1 MNICK
6 VWDAEYPWDVRV
18 EKVCVAL
25 QEAGHDVHL
34 AARNR
39 DGDPPVERLPEATV
53 HRMRPW
59 TWLGSGL
66 DAASQFPAFFNPRW
80 MNLIEGTAK
89 SADAD
94 LLLCR
99 DLPLAPACYWVSK
112 RLDLPIVLDM
122 AENYPAM
129 IRDLWTTGTQR
140 VWDVAVRNPKI
151 VELVERWT
159 LPRMDRIIVVVEE
172 SRDRLVE
179 MGVPRDRIT
188 LVSNTPPV
196 SRLEETPEAGGE
208 EDADSEPAG
217 GDERGL
223 EVTYLGL
230 MEKARG
236 VSLLIEAAARCRRR
250 GLPVQLSLIGDGQDL
265 DFFVEQ
271 ARDLGMDQSTA
282 RFHGYLENQEAL
294 DRVALSDVGVIPH
307 HAYESWNTTIPNKLF
322 DYMAAGIPV
331 VASDAEPVERVLRE
345 TGAGLVFADRD
356 VDALEDTLVRLHEAG
371 ARGRS
376 KMGRAG
382 REAVREEYNWD
393 LDSARLVSA
402 LESAVSGARIS

>member
-39 DGDPPVERLPEATV
+39 DHDPLVEELSEATV

-59 TWLGSGL
+59 SWLGSSL

-80 MNLIEGTAK
+80 MSLIEETAE
-89 SADAD
+89 SVDAD
-94 LLLCR
+94 VLLCR
-99 DLPLAPACYWVSK
+99 DLPLAPTCHVVSR
-112 RLDLPIVLDM
+112 RLDLPVVLDM

-140 VWDVAVRNPKI
+140 PWDAAVRNPKL
-151 VELVERWT
+151 VEFVERWT

-172 SRDRLVE
+172 SRERLVNQL
-179 MGVPRDRIT
+179 GIPDDRIT
-188 LVSNTPPV
+188 LVSNTPPRA
-196 SRLEETPEAGGE
+196 RLDGASGNGTKRDGPEPELGRRGQ
-208 EDADSEPAG
+208 
-217 GDERGL
+217 DEL

-236 VSLLIEAAARCRRR
+236 VSLLIEAAARCRDR
-250 GLPVQLSLIGDGQDL
+250 GVPVTLSLIGDGQDL

-271 ARDLGMDQSTA
+271 ARDLGLDEATVQ
-282 RFHGYLENQEAL
+282 FHGYVENDRAL
-294 DRVALSDVGVIPH
+294 DRIARSDVGVIPH
-307 HAYESWNTTIPNKLF
+307 HAYESWETTIPNKLF
-322 DYMAAGIPV
+322 DYMAAGLPV
-331 VASDAEPVERVLRE
+331 VASDAGPVERVLRQ
-345 TGAGLVFADRD
+345 TGAGLVFDDRD
-356 VDALEDTLVRLHEAG
+356 DEDLADALQSLHEAG
-371 ARGRS
+371 AGARAR
-376 KMGRAG
+376 MGRAG
-382 REAVREEYNWD
+382 REAIREEYNWER
-393 LDSARLVSA
+393 DSRRLISA
-402 LESAVSGARIS
+402 LEMTA